1 MMHMDYNLLTPQ
13 QMDDLLFSPFEIALG
28 EETRERIRKQ
38 IENYE
43 YYEGKQHK
51 KDGRLVR
58 PEELDRPPG
67 LDYDPT
73 RFYTNYFKTFIQKKA
88 RWQMGGKH
96 GISVE
101 PKQLDSPEDRIKP
114 DYQPSGKQL
123 AENKRAAGYEA
134 LLNQLWKENKMRE
147 KLMQAAK
154 DRLIAG
160 RVGCKIVFNPR
171 TGKIK
176 WVFRPDTE
184 IIPVYSD
191 DDFEDLLAVHFVQL
205 RGKGD
210 DQRIWKQTFSMEDDG
225 FCYIEEAE
233 FDLQLEHISTITE
246 KQSMGI
252 DFIPVVL
259 FPIEDLTGD
268 DVTNDEIDD
277 MRQIT
282 DVLNQ
287 MNEDAID
294 SLKFEMFPMTA
305 FLAVPP
311 GTTDKVEIAP
321 GAMLEIAQQGMSEGM
336 SKPDIKK
343 IESGFT
349 WGNAFDETYQR
360 LKAALHEV
368 TSIPNIVPQE
378 LNFGGLNGEALH
390 VLFHSII
397 QETEEHWLIWGS
409 RLAELHEKTVRY
421 LQARL
426 DRDVFGYDK
435 EVVRAIGK
443 DYDSQIK
450 FQLPLPDNRK
460 ELVELLSLETASGF
474 ESMKGAMQRLGVE
487 NVQHKAAEIEN
498 EKAARMRRTDPY
510 SGATTSFA
518 YNQTEESGQGATE

>member
-1 MMHMDYNLLTPQ
+1 MYVDYNILTPQ
-13 QMDDLLFSPFEIALG
+13 QMDELLFSPFEIALG

-38 IENYE
+38 LENYD
-43 YYEGKQHK
+43 YYEGKQHM

-58 PEELDRPPG
+58 PDELERPAG

-88 RWQMGGKH
+88 RWQMGGHH
-96 GISVE
+96 GITVE
-101 PKQLDSPEDRIKP
+101 PKQLDALEDTIKP
-114 DYQPSGKQL
+114 DYQPSEAQKR
-123 AENKRAAGYEA
+123 ENKRAADYER
-134 LLNQLWKENKMRE
+134 LLNQLWKENRMRE

-191 DDFEDLLAVHFVQL
+191 DDFEELLAVHFVQL

-210 DQRIWKQTFSMEDDG
+210 AQYIWKQTFSMEEDG
-225 FCYIEEAE
+225 FCYLEEAE
-233 FDLQLEHISTITE
+233 FDMQLNRIRTITE
-246 KQSMGI
+246 KESMEI

-277 MRQIT
+277 MRQLT
-282 DVLNQ
+282 DVLNKL
-287 MNEDAID
+287 NEDAID

-305 FLAVPP
+305 FLGVPP
-311 GTTDKVEIAP
+311 GTTDKVNVAP

-336 SKPDIKK
+336 AKPDVKK

-349 WGNAFDETYQR
+349 WGSAFDETYSR

-397 QETEEHWLIWGS
+397 QETEEHWLVWGS

-435 EVVRAIGK
+435 EVVRAIGN
-443 DYDSQIK
+443 DYDSTIK

-460 ELVELLSLETASGF
+460 ELVELLSLEVSSGF
-474 ESMKGAMQRLGVE
+474 ESLKGAMQRLGVE
-487 NVQHKAAEIEN
+487 NVAYKSAEIDN
-498 EKAARMRRTDPY
+498 EKVARMRMADPY
-510 SGATTSFA
+510 GDAVTSFA
-518 YNQTEESGQGATE
+518 QNPEEYGAAE